1 MEFTPSAETLAA
13 FQAALERHDITVASV
28 STEKRPQGQFARK
41 RGTLKQSRKEALQRG
56 ATSDAAKFDAAIT
69 ALENVDFDFAFDL
82 VLPAAAGG
90 GDADPGGG
98 GAQAAASCLLSGQ
111 HAVARPPLAQLTNG
125 GGGGGGA
132 EMQRSSG
139 SLPPPGLPEL
149 DGSSGGG
156 PSGGVGGGLP
166 CQQVDALTED
176 EQLLDGQ
183 ETWGDED
190 FADGGWVQSGDDQ
203 EDSRGSSDAPPQPP
217 EQSGLGAHSSGS
229 SAAPL
234 LPDQCGKG
242 AHASGSGAAPPP
254 PPEPH
259 TTLSLQVA
267 QPPLHVVAEQLYSAQ
282 GEAGNLHG
290 LTARMRAR
298 LASQYRDPATRRRG

>member
-1 MEFTPSAETLAA
+1 MASLKVGDVHKLWQKVGPRNREPFLSGWRACASASGTPRLCTPSACV
-13 FQAALERHDITVASV
+13 TVAARQLLTPCSAPEQV
-28 STEKRPQGQFARK
+28 SQMQWNLLPAPRPSPHFK
-41 RGTLKQSRKEALQRG
+41 PPSRGTTSRSRPSRLRRGLRGSLPGSEALSNKAERRRCSAAPR
-56 ATSDAAKFDAAIT
+56 ATLQSSMPRLLRLRT
-69 ALENVDFDFAFDL
+69 STLT
-82 VLPAAAGG
+82 LPSTSAGG

-229 SAAPL
+229 SVAPL

-242 AHASGSGAAPPP
+242 AH
-254 PPEPH
+254 
-259 TTLSLQVA
+259 
-267 QPPLHVVAEQLYSAQ
+267 
-282 GEAGNLHG
+282 GN
-290 LTARMRAR
+290 
-298 LASQYRDPATRRRG
+298 